1 VKQRARPKDRQQPG
15 ERTSVPEPATPGPDS
30 TEPPAMAPLIT
41 NTGDDEDGA
50 PTG

>member
-1 VKQRARPKDRQQPG
+1 MKQRVR
-15 ERTSVPEPATPGPDS
+15 RTEHEQADDQDAVPPEASD
-30 TEPPAMAPLIT
+30 PPAMAPIIT